1 MYKTGKE
8 IDLTIEQLETV
19 KQILKKHL
27 PTGIV
32 IWVFGSRATGTAK
45 EYSDLDIALQTENGQ
60 RLEFE
65 LIVKLMDDFVE
76 SNLPFKVDVIDYNAA
91 SGIFKQNVDSQKI
104 KLAR

>member
-8 IDLTIEQLETV
+8 IDIPVGQLETV

-27 PTGIV
+27 PSGMQ

-45 EYSDLDIALQTENGQ
+45 EYSDLDIALQPENGQ
-60 RLEFE
+60 KLEVD
-65 LIVKLMDDFVE
+65 LMVKLMDNFVE

-104 KLAR
+104 KLTR